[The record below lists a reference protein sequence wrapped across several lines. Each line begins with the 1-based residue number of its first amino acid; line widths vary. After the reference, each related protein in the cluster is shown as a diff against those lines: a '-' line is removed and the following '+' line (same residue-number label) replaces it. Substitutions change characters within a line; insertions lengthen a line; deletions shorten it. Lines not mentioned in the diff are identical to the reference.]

1 MSALRLSELNKLEL
15 IELGLKI
22 QNRIRQIDA
31 AQNSVDHILAYYNV
45 TMEEV
50 KSKKK
55 NREIVKAR
63 IAIHF
68 YLSNLDIARKV
79 IWSFIGKDRT
89 TLLYY
94 DKQISNA
101 QKFDRAFYQELKQF
115 A

>member
-1 MSALRLSELNKLEL
+1 MPPRTLFTISWP
-15 IELGLKI
+15 
-22 QNRIRQIDA
+22 
-31 AQNSVDHILAYYNV
+31 
-45 TMEEV
+45 TMEDV
-50 KSKKK
+50 KGKRK

-68 YLSNLDIARKV
+68 YLSTLKIARKV

-101 QKFDRAFYQELKQF
+101 QEFDKAFYEELKQF
-115 A
+115 T